1 MTRLR
6 FLTAGESHGPGLTG
20 IVEGLPAGL
29 ALSAATFA
37 PDLARRQAGYGRGGR
52 QKIEKDAVVIQGGV
66 RAGLTTGAPVALW
79 IENRDFANWRLA
91 MDAEPGEPTPER
103 EAALALR
110 RISKLRPG
118 HADFAGAMKY
128 DLEDVRDVLER
139 ASARETAMRVAV
151 GAIAKALL
159 AAVGVELTSHVLAI
173 GPAAAPEPD
182 PALDVPALRAL
193 AEPSP
198 VRCADPAA
206 SEAMVEAIDQAK
218 AARTSL
224 GGIVEVRTSRLPVGL
239 GSYAQWDAR
248 LDGRLAQ
255 ALMSIPS
262 VKGVGFGLGFEAAA
276 RDGRTAHD
284 PIGEGYFRET
294 NRAGGLEG
302 GVTNG
307 EPLVARM
314 AFKPIATQPV
324 GLPSRDWASGEETAA
339 HFERADACAVP
350 AGGVVAEA
358 MVAWVLA
365 DALLDKLGGDSM
377 AELEA
382 HAAATLAAQAARRA
396 RAQGVE

>member
-6 FLTAGESHGPGLTG
+6 FVTAGESHGPGLTG
-20 IVEGLPAGL
+20 VVEGLPAGL
-29 ALSAATFA
+29 ALSAETFA
-37 PDLARRQAGYGRGGR
+37 PDLARRQAGHGRGGR
-52 QKIEKDAVVIQGGV
+52 QKIEKDAVVLQGGV
-66 RAGLTTGAPVALW
+66 RGGLTTGAPVALW
-79 IENRDFANWRLA
+79 IENRDYANWRLA

-103 EAALALR
+103 EAARTLR

-128 DLEDVRDVLER
+128 ALEDVRDVLER

-151 GAIAKALL
+151 GAIAKAVLG
-159 AAVGVELTSHVLAI
+159 AVGVELTSHVLSI
-173 GPAAAPEPD
+173 GEAAAPEQD
-182 PALDVPALRAL
+182 LDVAGLRAL

-206 SEAMVEAIDQAK
+206 SRAMVAAIDAAK

-224 GGIVEVRTSRLPVGL
+224 GGVVEVRTSPLPVGL
-239 GSYAQWDAR
+239 GSYAQWDMR

-276 RDGRTAHD
+276 RTGRTAHD
-284 PIGEGYFRET
+284 AIGAGYFRET

-307 EPLVARM
+307 EPLIARV
-314 AFKPIATQPV
+314 AFKPISTQSA
-324 GLPSRDWASGEETAA
+324 GLPSRDWESGSETAA
-339 HFERADACAVP
+339 HFERADTCAVP

-365 DALLDKLGGDSM
+365 DALLEKLGGDSM
-377 AELEA
+377 AEVLA
-382 HAAATLAAQAARRA
+382 HAEATLAAQAERRRRA
-396 RAQGVE
+396 GEGTR